1 MSEGKL
7 SAGDSAPDFAL
18 KAHDEEEVRLSDFA
32 GKRVLLSFHPLAWTS
47 VCRNQMSDLEAN
59 YQTFKEENVVP
70 LGISVDPQPSKKA
83 WAEDLR
89 LENLKIL
96 SDFWPHGD
104 VAGKYGLF
112 REEDGI
118 SERANVLIDEEGK
131 IEFIKIYSLGELPD
145 IEELIEAV
153 KA

>member
-1 MSEGKL
+1 MSDGKL
-7 SAGDSAPDFAL
+7 SAGDSAPDFTL
-18 KAHDEEEVRLSDFA
+18 TAHDEEEVKLSDFA
-32 GKRVLLSFHPLAWTS
+32 GQRVLLSFHPLAWTS